1 MLPCVALAGCFPL
14 SSLSESIVLFL
25 FNNARFQV
33 YPVIFLSLC
42 DQHLEMAS
50 AGPSGSSINEL
61 ASRLYDECLKR
72 YDSDHLFY
80 QQDLLGLGVIE
91 RNNLPLLLQCTQ
103 LLVDQK
109 LFRLLQGQNN
119 RLAWKIISRED
130 AEKYVICWIL

>member
-1 MLPCVALAGCFPL
+1 M
-14 SSLSESIVLFL
+14 
-25 FNNARFQV
+25 
-33 YPVIFLSLC
+33 IFLSLSVT
-42 DQHLEMAS
+42 DGSKMAS

-61 ASRLYDECLKR
+61 ASKLYDECLKR

-80 QQDLLGLGVIE
+80 QQDLLGLGVVE

-109 LFRLLQGQNN
+109 LFRLLQGKND

-130 AEKYVICWIL
+130 AEKYVTYEILSSPCGRLLTSYSFLP

>member
-1 MLPCVALAGCFPL
+1 VLPALLWLVVFCCRRYRSP
-14 SSLSESIVLFL
+14 IVLFL

-33 YPVIFLSLC
+33 CAVIFLSLC

-72 YDSDHLFY
+72 YDADHLFY

-109 LFRLLQGQNN
+109 LFRLLQGKDN

-130 AEKYVICWIL
+130 AEKYVI